1 MNDDEMVEM
10 ESGKPGQVGRDGD
23 EVLAVS
29 TGSLCSHGIEH
40 VIENPAVYGVNKVK
54 PHVPLHA
61 FGDEGQALSY
71 FEELPDES
79 TSANRRRLVDPRFVL
94 VPSPA
99 DAPAG
104 FHGVAFDDAGWMS
117 VRVPH
122 VWQLDETV
130 VRESSFRDVP
140 VYSNFQY
147 LFEVDPPFVPAAN
160 PTGCYRFRFS
170 CEDADLRGSP
180 RFFLSFEGVD
190 AALCCWLNG
199 TFVGYSQDSRL
210 PAEFDV
216 SGLVRGDNIL
226 AVQVVKFCDGS
237 YLEDQDM
244 WRLSG
249 IFRDVL
255 LLRKPSNYIQDY
267 RIDTVIGRFEEGTGG
282 DGRDGKGGKGGRVSG
297 DGGRDDQ
304 IELDLEVD
312 VVGSWDAV
320 ASHRVRATVYAYDG
334 RREIASG
341 EGGLEPVWLARS
353 SGCRST
359 GYRATIRVQNL
370 GGKVSLWSAET
381 PAAYVVVIK
390 LLQGDKGSG
399 GRETEVDIEAHVF
412 GFRKDWVDKITGK
425 FMHNGR
431 PIMMRGVNRHEH
443 SPDNGARVVT
453 SPAMQRDATLIKGLN
468 FNAVRCSH
476 YPNHDLWYT
485 ICTLFGL
492 YVIDEANVE
501 CHGFDAA
508 LVNNR
513 INPTNSPDWIASIVD
528 RGVRMYERDKNHAS
542 IICWSLGNEA
552 GYGPAH
558 LAMAG
563 YLRARDASRPIQ
575 YEGGGS
581 RTPATDVI
589 CPMYARTSQITALA
603 KDVEDRRPI
612 VLCEYAHSMG
622 NSTGNVHKYW
632 KTFQELEKCQGGF
645 VWDWADQALP
655 KLIDGVPTW
664 AYGGDYEGDLPNDG
678 QFICNGVVYPDR
690 RLKPASFE
698 MKHVQSPIETLAIR
712 QDDGSYCL
720 TVINKHDFLDMSD
733 LRGGAFR
740 GEYQIYCNGSPC
752 GGVCEVGVPG
762 EDDVVARVSR
772 EALENAVSSCVADD
786 SIEGILG
793 LGIVELSVVISWY
806 VAEGHQKSFGKVASD
821 EVWAGAPLAAL
832 PSPWPVAS
840 DCHLLE
846 ISSELERK
854 EGREREEREEGEE
867 REPEALACIIHG
879 GPNRVAITTTAS
891 CPETSSLSLAVDA
904 CTGDLVSYSVDG
916 VEFLDQPVRLC
927 LYRAPTDNDRGGS
940 GGKSH
945 AARWRAAGLD
955 SLRPSAR
962 SIEVKPSGVTVLV
975 EFRIDQEAKSAETG
989 VEEGVGVGEVGGSH
1003 WFADESV
1010 DANGEDHTVSETP
1023 MKAASDVSI
1032 AVTVTYA
1039 FVRPIPARDDV
1050 ALRASYRVDCGDVG
1064 DAGVQSLPRVGVA
1077 FALPQDFDEVKFY
1090 GRGPHE
1096 NYCDRNSSAHLLL
1109 HGPMAVADLHEPYIF
1124 PGENGGRTDV
1134 RWVSW
1139 TSPVR
1144 RRTIAASLVRG
1155 DGGYGQFSS
1164 SYFSLEELDRCRHDS
1179 HLVRDERVH
1188 VHLDAAHMGVG
1199 GDDSW
1204 SPSVHEEFFVRPG
1217 RHEFVMTLC
1226 VLRK

>member
-1 MNDDEMVEM
+1 MRWLNRKR
-10 ESGKPGQVGRDGD
+10 G
-23 EVLAVS
+23 EVLGDGEDPAGRI
-29 TGSLCSHGIEH
+29 TAFHGHGIEH
-40 VIENPAVYGVNKVK
+40 VIEDPAVYGVNKVK
-54 PHVPLHA
+54 PHVPLHS
-61 FGDEGQALSY
+61 FGDEGEALAY
-71 FEELPDES
+71 FDELPDES
-79 TSANRRRLVDPRFVL
+79 TSANRRRLVDPRFTL
-94 VPSPA
+94 VPSPG

-104 FHGVAFDDAGWMS
+104 FHRVAFDDSKWMS

-130 VRESSFRDVP
+130 VREASFRDVP

-147 LFEVDPPFVPAAN
+147 LFEVNPPFVPAAN

-170 CEDADLRGSP
+170 CEDAELQGSP

-190 AALCCWLNG
+190 SALCCWLNG

-255 LLRKPSNYIQDY
+255 LLRKPPNYIQDY
-267 RIDTVIGRFEEGTGG
+267 RIDTVIGGFEGGKDGG
-282 DGRDGKGGKGGRVSG
+282 DGGGEEVEV
-297 DGGRDDQ
+297 
-304 IELDLEVD
+304 ELHVEVD
-312 VVGSWDAV
+312 VVGSADAM
-320 ASHRVRATVYAYDG
+320 ALHRVRTTVYAYDG
-334 RREIASG
+334 RREIASC

-359 GYRATIRVQNL
+359 GYRATIRIEDLRN
-370 GGKVSLWSAET
+370 KVSLWSAET
-381 PAAYVVVIK
+381 PTAYVAVIK
-390 LLQGDKGSG
+390 LLRANDGGGGSG
-399 GRETEVDIEAHVF
+399 GQETAEVDVEAHVF
-412 GFRKDWVDKITGK
+412 GFRKDWVDKTTGR

-513 INPTNSPDWIASIVD
+513 INPTNSPEWIASIVD

-589 CPMYARTSQITALA
+589 CPMYARISQIAALA
-603 KDVEDRRPI
+603 KDFEDKRPI

-632 KTFQELEKCQGGF
+632 ETFQKLEKCQGGF

-664 AYGGDYEGDLPNDG
+664 AYGGDYEGDLPNDA

-698 MKHVQSPIETLAIR
+698 MKHVQSPIETLAVR
-712 QDDGSYCL
+712 QDDGTYCL
-720 TVINKHDFLDMSD
+720 TVINKHDFLDMKD
-733 LRGGAFR
+733 LGGGAFR
-740 GEYQIYCNGSPC
+740 GEYQLYCNGSPC
-752 GGVCEVGVPG
+752 GGVNEAGPPG
-762 EDDVVARVSR
+762 EDGVVAWVSR
-772 EALENAVSSCVADD
+772 EALENAVNSYRVID
-786 SIEGILG
+786 SIDGILG
-793 LGIVELSVVISWY
+793 SEMVEVSVRISWY
-806 VAEGHQKSFGKVASD
+806 IAEGHRVAFGKVASD
-821 EVWAGAPLAAL
+821 EVWAAAPLAAL
-832 PSPWPVAS
+832 PTPWPVAS

-846 ISSELERK
+846 TIETIETPRDV
-854 EGREREEREEGEE
+854 EREGLASD
-867 REPEALACIIHG
+867 ALVYEIRQDDD
-879 GPNRVAITTTAS
+879 RVAITAMRPPPGTG
-891 CPETSSLSLAVDA
+891 SSSLAVDS

-945 AARWRAAGLD
+945 AARWKAAGLD
-955 SLRPSAR
+955 ALRPSVQ
-962 SIEVKPSGVTVLV
+962 SMDVTPSGVTVSV
-975 EFRIDQEAKSAETG
+975 EFRIDQGARSPETG

-1003 WFADESV
+1003 WFADESG
-1010 DANGEDHTVSETP
+1010 DANGEDPT
-1023 MKAASDVSI
+1023 ASTAPIKDPRDISI
-1032 AVTVTYA
+1032 VLKVTYA
-1039 FVRPIPARDDV
+1039 LVRPEPARDNV
-1050 ALRASYRVDCGDVG
+1050 ALRATYRVDCGDVG
-1064 DAGVQSLPRVGVA
+1064 NAGVQSLPRVGVA

-1134 RWVSW
+1134 RWVFW
-1139 TSPVR
+1139 TSHTR
-1144 RRTIAASLVRG
+1144 ERTISASLVRA
-1155 DGGYGQFSS
+1155 DGGCGQFSS
-1164 SYFSLEELDRCRHDS
+1164 SYFSLAELDRCRHDS
-1179 HLVRDERVH
+1179 HLSRDERIH

-1217 RHEFVMTLC
+1217 RHEFVMTLSC
-1226 VLRK
+1226 AAGC

>member
-1 MNDDEMVEM
+1 M
-10 ESGKPGQVGRDGD
+10 
-23 EVLAVS
+23 
-29 TGSLCSHGIEH
+29 EH
-40 VIENPAVYGVNKVK
+40 VIEDPAVYGVNKVK
-54 PHVPLHA
+54 PHVPLHS
-61 FGDEGQALSY
+61 FGDTDEALAY

-79 TSANRRRLVDPRFVL
+79 TSANRRRLVNTRFML
-94 VPSPA
+94 VPSPGEV
-99 DAPAG
+99 PAG
-104 FHGVAFDDAGWMS
+104 FHGVTFDDSKWMS

-130 VRESSFRDVP
+130 VREASFRDVP

-147 LFEVDPPFVPAAN
+147 LFEVNPPFVPAAN

-170 CEDADLRGSP
+170 CEDAELQGSP

-190 AALCCWLNG
+190 SALCCWLNG
-199 TFVGYSQDSRL
+199 QFVGYSQDSRL

-216 SGLVRGDNIL
+216 SRLVRGENIL

-267 RIDTVIGRFEEGTGG
+267 RIDTVIGRFENGKDGADGAGGPGGAGG
-282 DGRDGKGGKGGRVSG
+282 DEV
-297 DGGRDDQ
+297 
-304 IELDLEVD
+304 ELHVEVD
-312 VVGSWDAV
+312 VVGSVDAM
-320 ASHRVRATVYAYDG
+320 ALHRVRATVYAYDG
-334 RREIASG
+334 RREIASC
-341 EGGLEPVWLARS
+341 EGRLEPVWLARS
-353 SGCRST
+353 SGCRSM
-359 GYRATIRVQNL
+359 GYRSTARI
-370 GGKVSLWSAET
+370 GGLQDKISLWSAET
-381 PAAYVVVIK
+381 PTAYVVVIK
-390 LLQGDKGSG
+390 LLRSDEG
-399 GRETEVDIEAHVF
+399 GGGGGKETEVDVEAHVF
-412 GFRKDWVDKITGK
+412 GFRKDWIDKNTGK
-425 FMHNGR
+425 FMHNGKA
-431 PIMMRGVNRHEH
+431 IMMRGVNRHEH

-513 INPTNSPDWIASIVD
+513 INPTNSPEWIASIVD

-581 RTPATDVI
+581 RTAATDVI
-589 CPMYARTSQITALA
+589 CPMYARTSQIAALA
-603 KDVEDRRPI
+603 KDVEDKRPI

-690 RLKPASFE
+690 RLKPASYE
-698 MKHVQSPIETLAIR
+698 MKHVQSPIETLAVR
-712 QDDGSYCL
+712 QDDGTYCL
-720 TVINKHDFLDMSD
+720 TVINKHDFLDMKD
-733 LRGGAFR
+733 LGGGAFC
-740 GEYQIYCNGSPC
+740 GEYQLYCNGSPC
-752 GGVCEVGVPG
+752 GGVNEVGPPG
-762 EDDVVARVSR
+762 EDGVVARVSR
-772 EALENAVSSCVADD
+772 MALENAVKSYRVID
-786 SIEGILG
+786 SIDDMLG
-793 LGIVELSVVISWY
+793 NARVDLSVKISWY
-806 VAEGHQKSFGKVASD
+806 IAEGRRMALGKVASD
-821 EVWAGAPLAAL
+821 EVWAAAPVAAL
-832 PSPWPVAS
+832 PTPWPVAS

-846 ISSELERK
+846 TIKPPRDIECEKITPDSLEYEIRQDDD
-854 EGREREEREEGEE
+854 
-867 REPEALACIIHG
+867 
-879 GPNRVAITTTAS
+879 RVAITATR
-891 CPETSSLSLAVDA
+891 PPPGIGSSSLAVDA
-904 CTGDLVSYSVDG
+904 RTGDLVSYSVDG
-916 VEFLDQPVRLC
+916 VELIDQPVRLC

-945 AARWRAAGLD
+945 AARWKAAGLD
-955 SLRPSAR
+955 ALRPTVQSM
-962 SIEVKPSGVTVLV
+962 EVTPSGVTASV
-975 EFRIDQEAKSAETG
+975 EFRIDQDARSGQTG
-989 VEEGVGVGEVGGSH
+989 IEEGVGVGEIGGSH
-1003 WFADESV
+1003 WFADESG
-1010 DANGEDHTVSETP
+1010 DANGEDHT
-1023 MKAASDVSI
+1023 ASNALTKDPRDISI
-1032 AVTVTYA
+1032 ALEVTYA
-1039 FVRPIPARDDV
+1039 LVQPTPSRKDV
-1050 ALRASYRVDCGDVG
+1050 ALRATYRVDCGDVG

-1077 FALPQDFDEVKFY
+1077 FALPRDFDEVMFY

-1109 HGPMAVADLHEPYIF
+1109 HGPMTFADLHEPYIF

-1139 TSPVR
+1139 TSR
-1144 RRTIAASLVRG
+1144 TRDRTIAASLVRA

-1164 SYFSLEELDRCRHDS
+1164 SYFSLGELDRCRHDS
-1179 HLVRDERVH
+1179 HLAPDERIH

-1217 RHEFVMTLC
+1217 RHEFVMTLAPSE
-1226 VLRK
+1226 KSQ

>member
-1 MNDDEMVEM
+1 MKWLNRKRGEV
-10 ESGKPGQVGRDGD
+10 DGD
-23 EVLAVS
+23 AEDPPGS
-29 TGSLCSHGIEH
+29 TRALRGHEIED
-40 VIENPAVYGVNKVK
+40 VIEDPAVYGVNKVK
-54 PHVPLHA
+54 PHVPLHS
-61 FGDEGQALSY
+61 FGDEAQALAY

-79 TSANRRRLVDPRFVL
+79 TSANRRRLVDPRFML
-94 VPSPA
+94 VPSPG
-99 DAPAG
+99 DTPAG
-104 FHGVAFDDAGWMS
+104 FQGLAFDDSKWMS

-130 VRESSFRDVP
+130 IREASFRDVP

-170 CEDADLRGSP
+170 CMDADLQGSP

-190 AALCCWLNG
+190 SALCCWLNG
-199 TFVGYSQDSRL
+199 AFVGYSQDSRL

-249 IFRDVL
+249 IFRDVI
-255 LLRKPSNYIQDY
+255 LLRKPSHYIQDY
-267 RIDTVIGRFEEGTGG
+267 RIDTVIGRFEDRK
-282 DGRDGKGGKGGRVSG
+282 DGSGVSG
-297 DGGRDDQ
+297 DGGREDE
-304 IELDLEVD
+304 IELHLEVD
-312 VVGSWDAV
+312 VVGSADAMT
-320 ASHRVRATVYAYDG
+320 SHRVRTTVYAYDG
-334 RREIASG
+334 RREIASC
-341 EGGLEPVWLARS
+341 EGSLEPVWLARS

-359 GYRATIRVQNL
+359 GYRATIRVEDL
-370 GGKVSLWSAET
+370 RDKVSLWSAET
-381 PAAYVVVIK
+381 PTAYVAVIK
-390 LLQGDKGSG
+390 LLRAEGRNG
-399 GRETEVDIEAHVF
+399 GQETEVDVEAHVF
-412 GFRKDWVDKITGK
+412 GFRKDWIDKTTGK

-513 INPTNSPDWIASIVD
+513 INPTNSPEWIASIVD

-589 CPMYARTSQITALA
+589 CPMYARTSQIAALA
-603 KDVEDRRPI
+603 KDVEDKRPI

-632 KTFQELEKCQGGF
+632 KTFQGLEKCQGGF

-664 AYGGDYEGDLPNDG
+664 AYGGDYEGELPNDG

-712 QDDGSYCL
+712 QDDGTYCL
-720 TVINKHDFLDMSD
+720 TVINKHDFLDMKD
-733 LRGGAFR
+733 LGGGAFR
-740 GEYQIYCNGSPC
+740 GEYRIYCNGFPC
-752 GGVCEVGVPG
+752 GGVNEVGAPG
-762 EDDVVARVSR
+762 EDGAVAWVSP
-772 EALENAVSSCVADD
+772 EALENAVNSYRALDL
-786 SIEGILG
+786 IEGNFG
-793 LGIVELSVVISWY
+793 NQTVEVSIRISWY
-806 VAEGHQKSFGKVASD
+806 IGEGHRVAFGKVAVD
-821 EVWAGAPLAAL
+821 EVWAAAPMAAL
-832 PSPWPVAS
+832 PTPWPVAS
-840 DCHLLE
+840 DFHLLE
-846 ISSELERK
+846 IVENRYDLESEEIK
-854 EGREREEREEGEE
+854 SDS
-867 REPEALACIIHG
+867 LACDIRQDDH
-879 GPNRVAITTTAS
+879 RVTVTTMAS
-891 CPETSSLSLAVDA
+891 PQGIGTSSLAVDSH
-904 CTGDLVSYSVDG
+904 TGDLVSYLVDG

-945 AARWRAAGLD
+945 AARWKAAGLD
-955 SLRPSAR
+955 ALRPSVQ
-962 SIEVKPSGVTVLV
+962 SMEVNSSGVTVSV
-975 EFRIDQEAKSAETG
+975 EFRIDEDACRAKTG

-1003 WFADESV
+1003 WFADESG
-1010 DANGEDHTVSETP
+1010 DANCENPT
-1023 MKAASDVSI
+1023 ASGAPIKDPSDLSI
-1032 AVTVTYA
+1032 VLIVTYA
-1039 FVRPIPARDDV
+1039 FVRPKLAGDDV
-1050 ALRASYRVDCGDVG
+1050 ALRASYCVDCGDAGSV
-1064 DAGVQSLPRVGVA
+1064 GVQSLPRVGVA
-1077 FALPQDFDEVKFY
+1077 FALPQDFDNVQFY

-1096 NYCDRNSSAHLLL
+1096 NYCDRNSSAHLLV

-1139 TSPVR
+1139 TSHTR
-1144 RRTIAASLVRG
+1144 LRTIVASLIRA

-1164 SYFSLEELDRCRHDS
+1164 SHFSLGELDRCRHDS
-1179 HLVRDERVH
+1179 HLSRDERVH

-1217 RHEFVMTLC
+1217 RHKFVMTLSC
-1226 VLRK
+1226 SKC